1 MDRFRSRNT
10 MEVQSTCELFGTIVP
25 LFHLLLQSHQ
35 SGSVIIVSNKTDAR
49 SISPSSPSQC
59 DQPDKEVVVMRQTPT
74 YDYGGQVL
82 CATPI
87 AEENLVCAVVII

>member
-1 MDRFRSRNT
+1 

-49 SISPSSPSQC
+49 FVDPSSPSQC
-59 DQPDKEVVVMRQTPT
+59 DQPDNEVAVMRQTQT
-74 YDYGGQVL
+74 HDHSSQVL
-82 CATPI
+82 CATLI